1 MFNFSFYLIW
11 ILTILSINFLISSL
25 RLKLIFFLLI
35 SLFCSIWGFL
45 YNLDGMI
52 LILLTA
58 EFTIFLLFLMTYTQL
73 YNNFSF
79 LVNNFKPK
87 WVILLFIIFIINKSS
102 YHTTLYYTNFYTSLT
117 YLISSDFFIL
127 YYLLFDK
134 LPIVTIIVTLVIGL
148 FSLFFIALYFNM
160 KLIKLTS
167 HLKLKNI
174 FFLRKQNILKQTNFK
189 NSLYTFQN

>member
-1 MFNFSFYLIW
+1 
-11 ILTILSINFLISSL
+11 
-25 RLKLIFFLLI
+25 
-35 SLFCSIWGFL
+35 
-45 YNLDGMI
+45 MI

>member
-1 MFNFSFYLIW
+1 
-11 ILTILSINFLISSL
+11 
-25 RLKLIFFLLI
+25 
-35 SLFCSIWGFL
+35 
-45 YNLDGMI
+45 MI

-87 WVILLFIIFIINKSS
+87 WVILLFIIFIISKSS

-167 HLKLKNI
+167 HLKLKSI